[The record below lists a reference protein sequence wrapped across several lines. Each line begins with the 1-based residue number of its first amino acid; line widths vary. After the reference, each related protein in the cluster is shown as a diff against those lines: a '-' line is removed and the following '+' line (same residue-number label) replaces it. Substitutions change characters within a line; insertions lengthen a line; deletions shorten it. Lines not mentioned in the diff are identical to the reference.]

1 MFCLISI
8 VFYAASILWG
18 VIISSLTLKSSQKLH
33 NHMLD
38 QLLRARV
45 SFFDKNPIGR
55 ILSRFSK
62 DIGVADLVLAPV
74 TDYFF
79 QAYARVL
86 SILILVCYY
95 LPVLLVALVVLI
107 ALLLLIRLR
116 AMKVTNDVM
125 KL

>member
-1 MFCLISI
+1 
-8 VFYAASILWG
+8 
-18 VIISSLTLKSSQKLH
+18 
-33 NHMLD
+33 MLD

-86 SILILVCYY
+86 SILILVSFYIPI
-95 LPVLLVALVVLI
+95 LILALVVLI
-107 ALLLLIRLR
+107 TLLLLIRLR

-125 KL
+125 KLELLSRSPLSTLLGTSVSGLPTIRAYK

>member
-1 MFCLISI
+1 MWGI
-8 VFYAASILWG
+8 V
-18 VIISSLTLKSSQKLH
+18 ISSFTLTSSHNLH
-33 NHMLD
+33 NHMLS
-38 QLLRARV
+38 QLLKAKV
-45 SFFDKNPIGR
+45 GFFDKNPIGR
-55 ILSRFSK
+55 VLSRFSK

-86 SILILVCYY
+86 TILILVCYY
-95 LPVLLVALVVLI
+95 IPILVVALVMLI
-107 ALLLLIRLR
+107 TLLLLIRLK